1 MFWLHLQK
9 IIQNWRQTFWLK
21 CQWVNLSVQGNNLR
35 EVIFCRRMKFCDNFV
50 MWAKIFRNFNKKMH
64 ARLSKVSSYVSRLTF
79 WGIFSKKFHFL
90 STFSENEQKAIQL
103 LAEIFRHAFQKC
115 IWSLQRNILRLFLKK
130 VQLFHLFWTLSS
142 KIYPT
147 FAENLRQACQK
158 CIIGVKGNILRKNN
172 FFGKNTCFFWLLL
185 DFQPFFFR
193 KFDKSFSARLYK
205 LHFADT
211 GEESEQNFLSEK
223 KHFFIDV
230 LNFSNKKIGVLAKTR
245 LQCCQNC
252 ILCVQGNALRFVLK
266 KIHFFLSLSE
276 YEQKAIKLLAEIT
289 RQACLNCNLD
299 VGGIISRKNNFF
311 GKKIY
316 VPLHRFWK
324 TGPIFSA
331 LWQKYS
337 STVVQTAF
345 YLSIGGVWERLF
357 IGESKFNFHFPKL
370 NKKIILFVKKTAAT
384 SKLHSRCQEE
394 RFWGKTFFWKV

>member
-50 MWAKIFRNFNKKMH
+50 MWAKRFRNFNKKMH

-130 VQLFHLFWTLSS
+130 VQLFRLFWTLSS

-172 FFGKNTCFFWLLL
+172 FFGKNTYFFWLLL
-185 DFQPFFFR
+185 DFQPFFGNSTKIFQQGCPNCISRIQKKSLSR
-193 KFDKSFSARLYK
+193 KFSW
-205 LHFADT
+205 
-211 GEESEQNFLSEK
+211 K
-223 KHFFIDV
+223 KKTFFIDV
-230 LNFSNKKIGVLAKTR
+230 RNFRNEKLGVLAKTR
-245 LQCCQNC
+245 LQGCQNC
-252 ILCVQGNALRFVLK
+252 ILCGEGNALRFVLK
-266 KIHFFLSLSE
+266 KIHFFSSLSE
-276 YEQKAIKLLAEIT
+276 YEQKTIKLLAEIT

-299 VGGIISRKNNFF
+299 VGGIILRKKNFWIKVSMFLCIVF
-311 GKKIY
+311 GL
-316 VPLHRFWK
+316 P
-324 TGPIFSA
+324 A
-331 LWQKYS
+331 Q
-337 STVVQTAF
+337 
-345 YLSIGGVWERLF
+345 
-357 IGESKFNFHFPKL
+357 
-370 NKKIILFVKKTAAT
+370 
-384 SKLHSRCQEE
+384 
-394 RFWGKTFFWKV
+394 FF